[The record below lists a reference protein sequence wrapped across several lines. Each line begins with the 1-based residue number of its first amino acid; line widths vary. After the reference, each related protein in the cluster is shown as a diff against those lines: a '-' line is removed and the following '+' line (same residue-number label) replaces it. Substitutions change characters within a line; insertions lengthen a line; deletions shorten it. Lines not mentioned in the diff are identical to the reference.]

1 MTGTICAK
9 TLLVGFLYGKSAWL
23 LHPRTGFE
31 SKLLRTS
38 EMVIIALVAASLA
51 AGGVFAVV
59 LSPPPSPCSGATG
72 AIRSFTIIVDL
83 TGYNGSQSH
92 NGSWPV
98 VSVQR
103 CDNVVFTVI
112 NNDTQSHG
120 FAVTYYSN
128 AGLELVGGARQ
139 TLKFQATR
147 TGEFQIYCTIKCSV
161 HYLMQNGLLNVT

>member
-1 MTGTICAK
+1 
-9 TLLVGFLYGKSAWL
+9 
-23 LHPRTGFE
+23 
-31 SKLLRTS
+31 
-38 EMVIIALVAASLA
+38 MVIIALVAASLA

-59 LSPPPSPCSGATG
+59 LSPPPSPCSGAIG

-83 TGYNGSQSH
+83 TGY
-92 NGSWPV
+92 
-98 VSVQR
+98 
-103 CDNVVFTVI
+103 
-112 NNDTQSHG
+112 NDTQSHG

-147 TGEFQIYCTIKCSV
+147 TGQFQIYCTIKCSV